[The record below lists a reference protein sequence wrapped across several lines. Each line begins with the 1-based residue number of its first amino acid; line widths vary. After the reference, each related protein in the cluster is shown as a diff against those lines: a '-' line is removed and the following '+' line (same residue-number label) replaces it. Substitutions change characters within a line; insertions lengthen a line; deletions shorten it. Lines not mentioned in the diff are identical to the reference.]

1 MNLFIKP
8 PFEKLEYGSCP
19 HHSNNP
25 VNLLNVKG
33 IKKGIYK
40 TGSYGD
46 GLPSIIFLGTE
57 SENLKD
63 GIVWVFPNR
72 IVRNECFEAILN
84 NRFGELKIED

>member
-25 VNLLNVKG
+25 VNLLKVNG

-40 TGSYGD
+40 TGSYGG

-63 GIVWVFPNR
+63 GVVWVFPN
-72 IVRNECFEAILN
+72 IIERNECFESISN
-84 NRFGELKIED
+84 NRFGELK